1 MLTLFVFAPHIAAS
15 SGPRGFLFTQE
26 ILHAYRLNDPQQNA
40 DLERLARRLTYLRN
54 RYPGRVRVQWV
65 EPWSPGGLW
74 MAWRFRVR
82 AFPTVV
88 IGAEY
93 ILTGEA
99 LDNLEDIVAEKLSA
113 VSISKTQENTMTE
126 EEKRSLFQKVKASVS
141 DFIYGMASHE
151 ATRQALKTR
160 GSMEHLFILIT
171 MGDLLGVPILP
182 PYYSLRLLP
191 YVVPQISTWKRRMLR
206 EKDLVDAL
214 A

>member
-1 MLTLFVFAPHIAAS
+1 MS
-15 SGPRGFLFTQE
+15 
-26 ILHAYRLNDPQQNA
+26 
-40 DLERLARRLTYLRN
+40 
-54 RYPGRVRVQWV
+54 
-65 EPWSPGGLW
+65 
-74 MAWRFRVR
+74 
-82 AFPTVV
+82 
-88 IGAEY
+88 
-93 ILTGEA
+93 
-99 LDNLEDIVAEKLSA
+99 
-113 VSISKTQENTMTE
+113 E
-126 EEKRSLFQKVKASVS
+126 EEKKKFWQKAKDNLG

-191 YVVPQISTWKRRMLR
+191 YVVPQIATWKRRMLR